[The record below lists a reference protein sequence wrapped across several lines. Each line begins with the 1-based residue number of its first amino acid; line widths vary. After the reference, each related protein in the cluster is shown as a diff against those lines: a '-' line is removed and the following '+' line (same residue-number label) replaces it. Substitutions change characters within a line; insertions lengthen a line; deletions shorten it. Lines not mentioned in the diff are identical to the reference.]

1 MRMKSPYQTFRQA
14 YPTLVEPLNAAG
26 VEVINCSRETRL
38 TCFERRALD
47 EVFPPVEAAVA

>member
-14 YPTLVEPLNAAG
+14 YPTLVEPLKASG
-26 VEVINCSRETRL
+26 VEVLNCSRQTAL